1 MVKVNEYVEMLKKE
15 VTAQLRQQIK
25 TDQNAYKTLLKDLLI
40 QGLIKLMEGQIFIRC
55 RQKDKALIESV

>member
-25 TDQNAYKTLLKDLLI
+25 NDQAAYKTLIKDLLI
-40 QGLIKLMEGQIFIRC
+40 QGLIKLMEG
-55 RQKDKALIESV
+55 

>member
-25 TDQNAYKTLLKDLLI
+25 NDQAAYKTLIKDLLI
-40 QGLIKLMEGQIFIRC
+40 QVSKSYSNSFIFKYFAIIGL
-55 RQKDKALIESV
+55 D